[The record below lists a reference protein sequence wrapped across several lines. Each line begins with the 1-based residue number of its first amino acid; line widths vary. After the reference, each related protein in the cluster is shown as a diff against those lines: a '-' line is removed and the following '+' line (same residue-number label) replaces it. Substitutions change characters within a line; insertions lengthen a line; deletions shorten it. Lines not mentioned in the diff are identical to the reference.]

1 MLGKSSTC
9 ISDHLSKTYGEDD
22 PTSPAATPV
31 FYVIYRRVIR
41 VTRWTKWEWST
52 TPGECAFISL
62 RTSRRL
68 LVVIE
73 VGWLWYSSVA
83 KAVVTCEIKKKFL
96 QKIVF

>member
-41 VTRWTKWEWST
+41 VTRWTK
-52 TPGECAFISL
+52 
-62 RTSRRL
+62 
-68 LVVIE
+68 
-73 VGWLWYSSVA
+73 
-83 KAVVTCEIKKKFL
+83 
-96 QKIVF
+96 